1 MQNAF
6 CANRDHG
13 VVAAEDRKNPKE
25 GSMSRRDLIDQ
36 ESRQPLD
43 ELLAV
48 LPGGFNAIPD
58 IVARRDAFTQMI
70 AAIEV
75 PPNQN
80 VTHEDRTVPGPAG
93 APDISVRVYRPANA
107 PGTLPGVYYIH
118 GGGMIFGSVETEN
131 AEAEQVCEEV
141 GAVVVSVEYR
151 LAPEHPH
158 PAQSQDCYA
167 GLVWM
172 ARNAAELGFDPGR
185 LAVYGGSAGGGL
197 VIAAALLARDRGFP
211 AIRFQMPI
219 YPMIDDTNETQSS
232 HEITDVGVWDR
243 PANIEAW
250 QWYLGGGKPDR
261 YAAPARA
268 EDLSGLPPAFIDV
281 GTVDLFRDEDIT
293 FAMRL
298 MQAGV
303 PTELHVN
310 PGAYHASEVLAP
322 QAELSARIWERR
334 FAALRRALA

>member
-1 MQNAF
+1 
-6 CANRDHG
+6 
-13 VVAAEDRKNPKE
+13 
-25 GSMSRRDLIDQ
+25 MSRRDLIDP